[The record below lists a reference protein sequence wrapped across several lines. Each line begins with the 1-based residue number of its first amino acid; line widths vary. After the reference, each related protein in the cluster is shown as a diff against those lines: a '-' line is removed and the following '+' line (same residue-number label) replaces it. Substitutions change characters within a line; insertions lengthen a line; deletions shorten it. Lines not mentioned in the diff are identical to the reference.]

1 MLFVVIGV
9 ILILLNLLNVGVI
22 GTWNWELF
30 GDLWKMVWPFG
41 LAAIWWVWSDKS
53 GLNKQREMDRM
64 EKKKND
70 RRKENLANLGMD
82 TRARRKA
89 QKQQQ
94 R

>member
-1 MLFVVIGV
+1 MLFVIIGL
-9 ILILLNLLNVGVI
+9 ILIALNLAGVGVI

-30 GDLWKMVWPFG
+30 GDLWKMATPFF
-41 LAAIWWVWSDKS
+41 LAVVWWVWSDRS

-70 RRKENLANLGMD
+70 RRTENLAKLGMD

-89 QKQQQ
+89 QKQQ